1 MNAVYISDTNIWID
15 FRHAGLLE
23 ALFTLPFSLCCT
35 DFVLNELNDF
45 DHGDLVASGLQV
57 VELDEVSI
65 VGLTALKALHNNS
78 SLADVSCYHLAK
90 QTGFPLLTG
99 DGQLRKQAEK
109 DGLQV
114 HGAMW
119 LLDQLVE
126 LDLISPHQAH
136 ASLTAML
143 AANARLPKAECAM
156 RLQAWSAA

>member
-1 MNAVYISDTNIWID
+1 MNAVYISDTNFWID

-45 DHGDLVASGLQV
+45 DHGDLVARGLQV

-114 HGAMW
+114 HGALW

-126 LDLISPHQAH
+126 FDLISPHQAH
-136 ASLTAML
+136 VSLTAML

-156 RLQAWSAA
+156 RLQAWSAT